1 VFLQA
6 KKQYGICKYAHISFK
21 FIIIGYDKFVG
32 GMYMLV
38 YEVAIRLALAVVVG
52 GLIGYERE
60 FKNRPAGFRTHIL
73 VCLGAAVTSMIQLYS
88 IQETTNIILQHPELQ
103 SALKA
108 DIGRLGAQV
117 ITGVGFLGAGT
128 IIHEKGSVKG
138 LTTAAS
144 IWTVA
149 CIGLAVGLGYYT
161 LTILAT
167 LCVFIVLVFFKSFE
181 AKLFR
186 NSNILKIEIEYSNKK
201 DMVEKLEQYFEDMGI
216 KVKTIDFSIEYE
228 EEKATYSTAFY
239 TILAPRHIKSNRIVQ
254 SIGALDEIYKANI
267 VE

>member
-1 VFLQA
+1 M
-6 KKQYGICKYAHISFK
+6 S
-21 FIIIGYDKFVG
+21 
-32 GMYMLV
+32 V

-73 VCLGAAVTSMIQLYS
+73 VCLGAAITSMIQLYS
-88 IQETTNIILQHPELQ
+88 IEDATNMIIQHPELQ
-103 SALKA
+103 NAMKA

-161 LTILAT
+161 LTILST
-167 LCVFIVLVFFKSFE
+167 ICVFIVLVFLKTFESRFFK
-181 AKLFR
+181 
-186 NSNILKIEIEYSNKK
+186 NTNILKLEIEYINKR
-201 DMVEKLEQYFEDMGI
+201 DMVEKLELYFEGMNI
-216 KVKTIDFSIEYE
+216 KVKNIEFLIEDDE
-228 EEKATYSTAFY
+228 EEKSKYNTTMY
-239 TILAPRHIKSNRIVQ
+239 TVLAPRHLKSSEIVQ
-254 SIGALDEIYKANI
+254 KLCAFDEIYKATI
-267 VE
+267 L

>member
-1 VFLQA
+1 
-6 KKQYGICKYAHISFK
+6 
-21 FIIIGYDKFVG
+21 
-32 GMYMLV
+32 MLIH
-38 YEVAIRLALAVVVG
+38 EVVLRIALAVIVG

-73 VCLGAAVTSMIQLYS
+73 VCVGAAVISMIQLYS
-88 IQETTNIILQHPELQ
+88 VEETTRLILAHPQLQ

-117 ITGVGFLGAGT
+117 ISGIGFLGAGT

-144 IWTVA
+144 LWVVA

-161 LTILAT
+161 LTLLSTAAVFMVLAS
-167 LCVFIVLVFFKSFE
+167 LKRFE
-181 AKLFR
+181 ARFMEKGNLV
-186 NSNILKIEIEYSNKK
+186 KIELQYIDKKQLTYIIEG
-201 DMVEKLEQYFEDMGI
+201 YFEDKNI
-216 KVKTIDFSIEYE
+216 KVQNIEFSLEDDD
-228 EEKATYSTAFY
+228 
-239 TILAPRHIKSNRIVQ
+239 N
-254 SIGALDEIYKANI
+254 IYKSSLYTVLVPRYIKISKIIQELSVYEGIEKVNL

>member
-1 VFLQA
+1 
-6 KKQYGICKYAHISFK
+6 
-21 FIIIGYDKFVG
+21 
-32 GMYMLV
+32 MLA
-38 YEVAIRLALAVVVG
+38 YEVAIRLVLAVIVG

-88 IQETTNIILQHPELQ
+88 IQDTTNIILHHPELQ
-103 SALKA
+103 GALKA

-161 LTILAT
+161 LTILST
-167 LCVFIVLVFFKSFE
+167 ICVFIVLVFFKTFE
-181 AKLFR
+181 ARLFK
-186 NSNILKIEIEYSNKK
+186 NTNIIKIEILYGNKK
-201 DMVEKLEQYFEDMGI
+201 NMVEKLEQYFEGMSI
-216 KVKTIDFSIEYE
+216 KVKTIDFSIDDE
-228 EEKATYSTAFY
+228 EENLDYSTTIY
-239 TILAPRHIKSNRIVQ
+239 TIVAPRHIKSNRIVQ
-254 SIGALDEIYKANI
+254 KLCTFEEIYKANI
-267 VE
+267 IE